1 MQINSSL
8 VPLEEHNSVLD
19 NPKKTTS
26 SINDVHQLDIEI
38 LFFYFFLLPSL

>member
-19 NPKKTTS
+19 NPKKT